1 MARVSLLS
9 LVLAAVVSLSG
20 GFAPK
25 AAWAGPNVP
34 LCFAMQNNYNEC
46 VRRERAKER
55 RHHEYEQD
63 EWGRGPREHRRRGS
77 DCDAWLVQLKANGC
91 F

>member
-1 MARVSLLS
+1 MARISLLYLILAAGVSL
-9 LVLAAVVSLSG
+9 AG

-34 LCFAMQNNYNEC
+34 MCLAMQNNYNEC
-46 VRRERAKER
+46 VRRERARER
-55 RHHEYEQD
+55 HHHEYED
-63 EWGRGPREHRRRGS
+63 EWGRGPREHRRGGS
-77 DCDAWLVQLKANGC
+77 ECGAWLVQLKAQGC